1 MKWIQLIKSIF
12 YSKDKKDGEQVVKKV
27 ALDGNKDDESVA
39 TGTVLD
45 EKDNEL
51 VVDKKGQSDEI
62 TT

>member
-1 MKWIQLIKSIF
+1 M
-12 YSKDKKDGEQVVKKV
+12 KKV